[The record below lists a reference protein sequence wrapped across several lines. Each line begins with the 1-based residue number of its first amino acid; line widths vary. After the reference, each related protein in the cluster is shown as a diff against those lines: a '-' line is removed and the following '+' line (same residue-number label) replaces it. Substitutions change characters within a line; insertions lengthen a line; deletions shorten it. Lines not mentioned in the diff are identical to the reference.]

1 MKLKSTDKLIC
12 INRMVCIRYSKSISS
27 LLYELSDIIALGL
40 ESSLLY
46 QLSTFSGP
54 LLAIALTS
62 LVCFIPYHNPMEE
75 SEYWYEFHILVQV
88 WMPFHIGTTMLY
100 GKYFAN
106 FKYDKILTSYLF
118 IYGFGLASY
127 IIIVAVYYY
136 VRTYINGLNPPMPW
150 TYYFGGFMPLCVAF
164 FANWFRYL
172 IDI

>member
-1 MKLKSTDKLIC
+1 
-12 INRMVCIRYSKSISS
+12 
-27 LLYELSDIIALGL
+27 
-40 ESSLLY
+40 
-46 QLSTFSGP
+46 
-54 LLAIALTS
+54 
-62 LVCFIPYHNPMEE
+62 MEE

-136 VRTYINGLNPPMPW
+136 VWTYINGLNPPMPW

-164 FANWFRYL
+164 FANWFR
-172 IDI
+172 